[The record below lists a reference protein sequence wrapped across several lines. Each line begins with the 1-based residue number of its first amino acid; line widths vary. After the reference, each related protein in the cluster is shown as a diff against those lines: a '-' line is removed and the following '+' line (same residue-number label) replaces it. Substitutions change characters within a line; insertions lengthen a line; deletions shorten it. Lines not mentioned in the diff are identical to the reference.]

1 MSNSNIDDF
10 QRTQVSESKFWRKFK
25 QDPAVPIGMAGFGLI
40 VIGAIVGFTRRDR
53 SKPTST
59 YWIRTRVYA
68 QGFVVSLMT
77 AAAIYHTIKDRSVEH
92 DIHGKV
98 IDRTTTTGAANSQQ

>member
-1 MSNSNIDDF
+1 MQSSVSLDEIEANQHRHTGKKRTINICVQSDF
-10 QRTQVSESKFWRKFK
+10 CEFR
-25 QDPAVPIGMAGFGLI
+25 
-40 VIGAIVGFTRRDR
+40 
-53 SKPTST
+53 
-59 YWIRTRVYA
+59 IRTRVYA

-98 IDRTTTTGAANSQQ
+98 IDRTTTTRAANSQQ

>member
-1 MSNSNIDDF
+1 VQSSVSLDEIEANQHRHIGKNIRLTF
-10 QRTQVSESKFWRKFK
+10 VFN
-25 QDPAVPIGMAGFGLI
+25 LI
-40 VIGAIVGFTRRDR
+40 FCEFR
-53 SKPTST
+53 
-59 YWIRTRVYA
+59 IRTRVYA